1 MNCDELHKLAEE
13 SKEKIKTVQE
23 QYLKRAD
30 EINAMMAEKHRAEV
44 VFKKFYMNLCVR
56 KPTIPTRSDTNQPV
70 QSQKMVRGWKFCI

>member
-1 MNCDELHKLAEE
+1 MAFSLQVNQLHCDELHKLAEE

-44 VFKKFYMNLCVR
+44 SVNSNIVGQNFLLV
-56 KPTIPTRSDTNQPV
+56 DL
-70 QSQKMVRGWKFCI
+70 

>member
-1 MNCDELHKLAEE
+1 MALFLQVNQLHCDELHKLAEE

-44 VFKKFYMNLCVR
+44 SVTSNIVFSHILARNFY
-56 KPTIPTRSDTNQPV
+56 
-70 QSQKMVRGWKFCI
+70 